1 MNNLHNNSKLTNPS
15 INGNALDALPKSF
28 VVSMKT
34 LFDILDDQL
43 SGYVKF
49 SDIEKGWQDDGNK
62 GLPHGVLDSLRKVTP
77 ANGLLTFE
85 RFCAGLKLCLLR
97 NQNQLKANDLKTTTT
112 LTPING
118 VWKAKSPLKA
128 SRPPSAPSLAIENP
142 IPNNPWSDNVKTNH
156 ISFSQR
162 ALSLPQLSPDS
173 EGELA
178 TLPHTLRSPPKPP
191 RASVTNTVNVN
202 KTNALVSASTMDR
215 NEIRHALQN
224 WQLNILRNK
233 MENKDKLS
241 PANYLQ
247 QCGYRGSADGGS
259 SSATDSG
266 NFMNLPL
273 KKSSSKRRE
282 PRRHTLQNGIDYN
295 MLKRL
300 KQYEEEREVLLLGL
314 EAVNKAR
321 EWYTQQLINV
331 QEKIKYLGRMGNNYT
346 EQWSEVQ
353 EERLNFQRAR
363 VIEVNRSLSTL
374 PDTWERG
381 GFPLHFNL
389 AIRSP
394 TKSLNQRLNNGL
406 AVNSVNDRLRQQN
419 RLLTSEVHLKSE
431 HIAMLEREKQTL
443 LAELFDLK
451 QRSGLTRHTNSYLN
465 ALSQSSPGC
474 SSSSGGLGDADVV
487 Y

>member
-43 SGYVKF
+43 TGYVKF

-97 NQNQLKANDLKTTTT
+97 NQNQLKTNDLKTTTT
-112 LTPING
+112 LTPVNG
-118 VWKAKSPLKA
+118 IWKAKSPLKA

-191 RASVTNTVNVN
+191 RASVTNTVSVN
-202 KTNALVSASTMDR
+202 KTNAIVSASTVDR

-300 KQYEEEREVLLLGL
+300 KQYEEEREVLLLG
-314 EAVNKAR
+314 
-321 EWYTQQLINV
+321 
-331 QEKIKYLGRMGNNYT
+331 RMGNNYT

-374 PDTWERG
+374 PDTWERE
-381 GFPLHFNL
+381 GFPLHINL

-394 TKSLNQRLNNGL
+394 NKSLNQRLNNGL
-406 AVNSVNDRLRQQN
+406 PLNSVNDRLRQQN

-431 HIAMLEREKQTL
+431 RIAMLEREKQTL